1 MVTSSSEH
9 GGNGR
14 EIRVATGARDVER
27 LVSEAQ
33 RIFAA
38 QGEHRWTVARSTA
51 AQRIDKLDKLRGAI
65 ERHREALYTALAADL
80 GRHRAEAELLEVSPI
95 LLELEHA
102 RRHLARWMRPR
113 KVATPMLLIGTR
125 SELRYEPKGR
135 VLILAPWNYPASL
148 VLVPVIAA
156 VAAGNCVIVRPS
168 EKASSTG
175 EVLST
180 ILRETFDERE
190 VACLTE
196 PGITLASALLE
207 LPFDHIFF
215 TGSPKIGRLVM
226 TAAAR
231 HLASVTLELGGKSPL
246 IVDETTDIAEAG
258 RRGMWGKL
266 INAGQTCIAPDYAL
280 VPAGRLREFVDS
292 AKAAIASMYGATPD
306 EQRASKS
313 YCRIIDAG
321 GHRRIARL
329 LADSIARGARVE
341 AGGEVDEATRYIA
354 PTLLTNVDWDS
365 PIMSEEIFGPVLPV
379 LPYEKLDD
387 ALEQIRRH
395 GKPLAMYVFS
405 RSRDTVEHV
414 LATTTS
420 GGVAVNNTMIHYANP
435 ELPFGGVGESGAGSY
450 HGEFGF
456 KTFSHERS
464 IVAQKVGN
472 STSMFHPPYT
482 EKKERLL
489 RFVGRLLT

>member
-14 EIRVATGARDVER
+14 EVRTSAGARETER
-27 LVSEAQ
+27 LVSEAK
-33 RIFAA
+33 RIFALQA
-38 QGEHRWTVARSTA
+38 EQRWKVARSTA
-51 AQRIDKLDKLRGAI
+51 AERIDKLDKLRAAI
-65 ERHREALYTALAADL
+65 ERNREALYTALAADL

-102 RRHLARWMRPR
+102 RRHLKGWMRPR
-113 KVATPMLLIGTR
+113 KVATPMLLLGTR
-125 SELRYEPKGR
+125 SELRYEPRGR

-168 EKASSTG
+168 EKAASTG
-175 EVLST
+175 EVLAT
-180 ILRETFDERE
+180 ILREAFDERE

-196 PGITLASALLE
+196 PGMTLASALLE

-226 TAAAR
+226 AAAAK

-258 RRGMWGKL
+258 RRGMWGKF

-280 VPAGRLREFVDS
+280 VPASRMREFVD
-292 AKAAIASMYGATPD
+292 AARAAITSMYGATPD

-329 LADSIARGARVE
+329 LADSVARGAKVE
-341 AGGEVDEATRYIA
+341 AGGEVDEPTRYIA

-379 LPYEKLDD
+379 LSYEKLDD
-387 ALEQIRRH
+387 ALGEVRRH
-395 GKPLAMYVFS
+395 GKPLALYVFS

-420 GGVAVNNTMIHYANP
+420 GGVAVNNTMLHYANP

-456 KTFSHERS
+456 KAFSHERS
-464 IVAQKVGN
+464 VLAQKLGN
-472 STSMFHPPYT
+472 STAMFHPPYT